1 MSINKS
7 IITLT
12 FLNFLGVIV
21 TLAAS
26 IITVHYFGTS
36 RSIEIFFAA
45 SSLQALAISLSQSG
59 QINEILI
66 PLYHRLS
73 KSEGAASAHTAYSV
87 AINWAII
94 ALCFIALVLWIL
106 APWAA
111 NIIVPGFEA
120 VDRESV
126 VLMFRWILP
135 LLPLQ
140 VTIAL
145 LQGVANAEHSFGRVE
160 AYNIIGQLMGLAC
173 IMFFSST
180 LHTWAMVLSLWV
192 SQTIILGTYVVM
204 LHKIGFRYRPALS
217 HPSMSMRS
225 LTGKMG
231 MTFLYAGATQIYSLV
246 FSAGLSLLPQG
257 TFATFNYVTRLY
269 SKINS
274 MLLRPVSTVFFTHF
288 SKAFSNNEGLAHL
301 VKAALERT
309 LTIGFLMTAVISCS
323 AYSIIKLMWGSKLF
337 SAEYLN
343 LAAHLMTLFM
353 LMLLMSGVGQILRKL
368 LIANGSI
375 WQVYLSLTLTQ
386 VFSGIL
392 AYILPQA
399 FGVKGAMAMLLI
411 NSMLTV
417 IICAFLLRNKMP
429 QLKSFYP
436 IRDFNKWVLVL
447 IIAASGGMMMENYLM
462 GFIVQPQSRF
472 FAGLTAIGAGAT
484 AVLLACFFAW
494 ILHIGDMLKLI
505 QSFINRLT
513 LFFKNNKRASI
524 K

>member
-12 FLNFLGVIV
+12 FLNFLGVMV

-26 IITVHYFGTS
+26 IITVYYFGTS

-66 PLYHRLS
+66 PMYHRLG
-73 KSEGAASAHTAYSV
+73 KSEGATSAHTAYSV

-94 ALCFIALVLWIL
+94 ALGFIALALWLL

-120 VDRESV
+120 ADRESV

-160 AYNIIGQLMGLAC
+160 AYNILGQLAGLGC
-173 IMFFSST
+173 IVFFSST

-204 LHKIGFRYRPALS
+204 LHKIGFRYRAAIS
-217 HPSMSMRS
+217 HPSMSWRG

-231 MTFLYAGATQIYSLV
+231 MTFLYAGATQVYALV

-288 SKAFSNNEGLAHL
+288 SKAFTNNEGLVHL

-353 LMLLMSGVGQILRKL
+353 LMLLMSGVGQVLRKL

-386 VFSGIL
+386 IFSAIL
-392 AYILPQA
+392 AFILPKT
-399 FGVKGAMAMLLI
+399 FGVNGAMAMLII
-411 NSMLTV
+411 NSALTV
-417 IICAFLLRNKMP
+417 LICALLLRNKMP
-429 QLKSFYP
+429 HLKSFYP
-436 IRDFNKWVLVL
+436 IREFNKWIVVCIL
-447 IIAASGGMMMENYLM
+447 AASGGMLIESQLM
-462 GFIVQPQSRF
+462 GIATQPQSRL
-472 FAGLTAIGAGAT
+472 FAGVT
-484 AVLLACFFAW
+484 AVSAGVVALLLACLFAW
-494 ILHIGDMLKLI
+494 ILRIGDMLKLT

-513 LFFKNNKRASI
+513 LFFKNQQKGI
-524 K
+524 H

>member
-7 IITLT
+7 IFTLT
-12 FLNFLGVIV
+12 FLNFLGVVV

-66 PLYHRLS
+66 PMYHRLS

-94 ALCFIALVLWIL
+94 ALSFIALALWLL

-120 VDRESV
+120 ADRDSV

-135 LLPLQ
+135 LLPIQ

-145 LQGVANAEHSFGRVE
+145 LQGIANAEHSFGRVE
-160 AYNIIGQLMGLAC
+160 AYNIFGQLMGLAC
-173 IMFFSST
+173 IIFFSSS
-180 LHTWAMVLSLWV
+180 LSTWAMVLSLWV
-192 SQTIILGTYVVM
+192 SQIIILGIYITM
-204 LHKIGFRYRPALS
+204 LHKIGFRYRAAIS
-217 HPSMSMRS
+217 HPTMSVRS
-225 LTGKMG
+225 LTSKMG
-231 MTFLYAGATQIYSLV
+231 MTFLYAGATQVYALV

-288 SKAFSNNEGLAHL
+288 SKAFSNNEGLVNL
-301 VKAALERT
+301 VKSALERT
-309 LTIGFLMTAVISCS
+309 LTIGFLMTTLISCS
-323 AYSIIKLMWGSKLF
+323 AYSIIKVIWGSKLF
-337 SAEYLN
+337 SAEYVN
-343 LAAHLMTLFM
+343 LAAHLMILFM
-353 LMLLMSGVGQILRKL
+353 LMLLMSGVGQVLRKL

-375 WQVYLSLTLTQ
+375 WLVYLSLTFTQ
-386 VFSGIL
+386 IFSAIL
-392 AYILPQA
+392 AFILPKT
-399 FGVKGAMAMLLI
+399 FGVDGAMAMLII
-411 NSMLTV
+411 NSALTV
-417 IICAFLLRNKMP
+417 GVCALLLRYKMP

-436 IRDFNKWVLVL
+436 IREFNKW
-447 IIAASGGMMMENYLM
+447 IIVSILAASGGMLIESQLM
-462 GFIVQPQSRF
+462 GIAAQSQSRL
-472 FAGLTAIGAGAT
+472 FAGVTAVSAGAGAL
-484 AVLLACFFAW
+484 LLACLFAW
-494 ILHIGDMLKLI
+494 TLRIGDMLKLT
-505 QSFINRLT
+505 QGFINRLT
-513 LFFKNNKRASI
+513 LFFKNQQKGI
-524 K
+524 H